1 MAEKE
6 KEDMGELCHISISCA
21 ENGYKVCCTY
31 EGKDSLSARAGWVP
45 PSPMNCKDY
54 VEKSKKSV
62 VARVEKILDGD
73 CSA

>member
-6 KEDMGELCHISISCA
+6 KEDMGELCHISICVA
-21 ENGYKVCCTY
+21 ENGYKVSCSY

-45 PSPMNCKDY
+45 TSMSCKDF

-62 VARVEKILDGD
+62 VARIEKILDGD